1 MQSCQNSNY
10 KKILNRKFV
19 ISRDLTK
26 YTKDLRYLGINQKY
40 KMFTRTV
47 RGNLVAQRKKALQK
61 QEQANE
67 WAKKREALKLVD
79 WEDSD
84 LYDAFVESRELR
96 KPIESVLQRYA
107 SLKTAAA
114 DKMYTDVELQY
125 FIQLI
130 QKKDCMVDSDE
141 VKQEN
146 RT

>member
-1 MQSCQNSNY
+1 M
-10 KKILNRKFV
+10 
-19 ISRDLTK
+19 
-26 YTKDLRYLGINQKY
+26 
-40 KMFTRTV
+40 
-47 RGNLVAQRKKALQK
+47 
-61 QEQANE
+61 
-67 WAKKREALKLVD
+67 
-79 WEDSD
+79 
-84 LYDAFVESRELR
+84 ESRELR